1 MSEAKN
7 RAARK
12 TRSGLVVSD
21 AMDKTIAVGVERT
34 FRHPRY
40 GKVIRKTEIFKVHDE
55 NDRARIGDL
64 VEIMETRPLSKTK
77 RWRLVSI
84 LRAAP
89 RAGEPPAAAPAA
101 EEPASR

>member
-1 MSEAKN
+1 MNEAKT
-7 RAARK
+7 RRTRK
-12 TRSGLVVSD
+12 IRSGVVVSD

-40 GKVIRKTEIFKVHDE
+40 GKVIRRTEIFKAHDE
-55 NDRARIGDL
+55 ADQARVGDR

-84 LRAAP
+84 LKVAPRSPEKPAVAVAAP
-89 RAGEPPAAAPAA
+89 D
-101 EEPASR
+101 PASR

>member
-55 NDRARIGDL
+55 NDRARLGDQ

-84 LRAAP
+84 LKAAP
-89 RAGEPPAAAPAA
+89 RAGDAPAPAAA